1 MSFAGGVQVLEM
13 GSNQHKITLADTYHY
28 ALPMLKIDCKD
39 PVFWLGVA
47 LVHDH
52 NRMRD
57 PSTTDGVSGS
67 LTQLMLSDKKGGFV
81 LAHKGV

>member
-1 MSFAGGVQVLEM
+1 
-13 GSNQHKITLADTYHY
+13 
-28 ALPMLKIDCKD
+28 MLKINCKD

-57 PSTTDGVSGS
+57 PSTTDGAGGT
-67 LTQLMLSDKKGGFV
+67 LTQLMRSDKKGGSMP
-81 LAHKGV
+81 AHNDMLDL